1 MNEIIKDNENV
12 NKSKDKSKTDSELS
26 LNTSKEV
33 NIFESPGG
41 EELNTLKNEFRD
53 LILNDD
59 SITPE

>member
-1 MNEIIKDNENV
+1 MNEV
-12 NKSKDKSKTDSELS
+12 NKDKSK
-26 LNTSKEV
+26 

>member
-12 NKSKDKSKTDSELS
+12 NKSKDKSK
-26 LNTSKEV
+26 

-41 EELNTLKNEFRD
+41 EELNTLKEEFRD

>member
-1 MNEIIKDNENV
+1 MNEIIKGGPEVLKGPLRADENV
-12 NKSKDKSKTDSELS
+12 NKSKDKSK
-26 LNTSKEV
+26 

-41 EELNTLKNEFRD
+41 EELNTLKEEFRD

>member
-12 NKSKDKSKTDSELS
+12 NKSKDKSK
-26 LNTSKEV
+26 

>member
-1 MNEIIKDNENV
+1 MNELIKDGHDV
-12 NKSKDKSKTDSELS
+12 LKDKSKTDSELS

-33 NIFESPGG
+33 NIFEYYP
-41 EELNTLKNEFRD
+41 ELNTLKNEFRD